1 MTESRNRLVYLS
13 TLPSSPADRVA
24 AIYAVIGSLIL
35 FVASL
40 PFVQFK
46 FPAIPAFIA
55 SYQSSLAVVYTV
67 TAVLLFS
74 QFAVLR
80 SVGILYLACGYLFT
94 AIVVVGYALT
104 YDDLFADDGLFFPGP
119 ETTIW
124 FYLVWHAGFPLFS
137 LLYAISDPERRPF
150 KTRRVCNRAIFA
162 GVFYVCLAAVVL
174 LCVLTL
180 GHQMLPQLIVGS
192 KFTLAM
198 MSAILLI
205 YLTCFLSI
213 GLLLRRRRLTVLDIW
228 ITAIL
233 FAWIFDISLS
243 AVLNAARFDFGY
255 YAGRVYGLIA
265 GGSILA
271 ILLTETAAIQL
282 RLSLLMRQQARE
294 AASALN
300 FYADRERLYSAAVR
314 SSNDAIITKSLTG
327 TITGWNEG
335 AERLF
340 GFTALEA
347 VGQSIDIIVPQDRQA
362 EVRDILS
369 RVRSGIAVE
378 NHETTRK
385 SKDGRVLDVSLSV
398 SPVLSATGETI
409 GAAKV
414 ARDITDQKLSEEMFK
429 LAVDASPSGLVMIDV
444 AGRIMLVNAETERL
458 FGYSQK
464 QLIGQSVEILVPGD
478 LRTVHSELRTAYT
491 ATPSARRMGAGME
504 LFGQN
509 SSGDRFPVEIGLNP
523 IPTRKGTLILAVIV
537 DISERRNAEKA
548 LHESERMVQGIL
560 DTALDGFLQFDSR
573 LIVTDLNRQTEEI
586 FGWTRQQAVGA
597 SIHEIFADVQ
607 TNSASWVAFVAYL
620 DCHDHETTGTRFEFL
635 AQSRAGRDI
644 TVELSLTKYLRDS
657 GVLFNAFIRD
667 VTEQRAADAQFRQ
680 VQKMEAIGQLT
691 GGVAHDF
698 NNILTVITGT
708 IEILAEGVAD
718 RPQLHNITQM
728 IDSAA
733 TRGAELTRHLLAFS
747 RKQPLRPRDVDINDL
762 ALEAAKL
769 LRATLGE
776 QLRVNLEMSADTWN
790 AIVDPSQ
797 LTTAILNLA
806 LNARDASPRGG
817 TLVIST
823 GNLHLDGANLPADA
837 DIAPGDYV
845 TIKVGDTGEGM
856 DRATLGRAFEPFFT
870 TKDVGKGTGLGLSMV
885 YGFAKQ
891 SKGHVSISSV
901 PDTGTLVTLYL
912 PRSLSVAPVSHE
924 IDDIDPIQ
932 RGHETILIV
941 EDDALVRVYVAA
953 QIAGLGYHTISA
965 TDWNEAQAVI
975 DSPATI
981 DLLFTDIVL
990 PGPRNGRQIAE
1001 AALERRPGLKVLFT
1015 SGYTDN
1021 AFNSE
1026 ALLDSGVLL
1035 LVKPYRVGELARMI
1049 RRALMA

>member
-13 TLPSSPADRVA
+13 TLPSSPADRTA

-35 FVASL
+35 FIAAL
-40 PFVQFK
+40 PFADIK
-46 FPAIPAFIA
+46 FPPIPAFIA

-80 SVGILYLACGYLFT
+80 STGILYLASGYLFT
-94 AIVVVGYALT
+94 AIAIAGYALT
-104 YDDLFADDGLFFPGP
+104 YNDLFANDGLFFPGP

-137 LLYAISDPERRPF
+137 LLYAISDPDRRAF
-150 KTRRVCNRAIFA
+150 KTRRVCNRAILLSISC
-162 GVFYVCLAAVVL
+162 VCLAAVIL
-174 LCVLTL
+174 LCVLTV
-180 GHQMLPQLIVGS
+180 GHPILPQLIVKS
-192 KFTLAM
+192 KFTPAM

-205 YLTCFLSI
+205 FVTCFLSI
-213 GLLLRRRRLTVLDIW
+213 GLLSRRNRLTVLDVWMI
-228 ITAIL
+228 AIL
-233 FAWIFDISLS
+233 CAWIFDISLS
-243 AVLNAARFDFGY
+243 SVFNAARFDFGY

-265 GGSILA
+265 AGSILA

-294 AASALN
+294 AASELN
-300 FYADRERLYSAAVR
+300 LYADRERLYSAAVR
-314 SSNDAIITKSLTG
+314 SSNDAIITKSLAG
-327 TITGWNEG
+327 TITGWNEA

-340 GFTALEA
+340 GFTASEA
-347 VGQSIDIIVPQDRQA
+347 VGQSIDIIVPEHHQD
-362 EVRDILS
+362 EVRNILG

-385 SKDGRVLDVSLSV
+385 SKDGRLLDVSISV

-458 FGYSQK
+458 FGYSQAE
-464 QLIGQSVEILVPGD
+464 LIGKSVELLVPED
-478 LRTVHSELRTAYT
+478 LRSVHAHLRKAY
-491 ATPSARRMGAGME
+491 AAKPSARRMGAGIE

-509 SSGDRFPVEIGLNP
+509 RQGDRFPVEIGLNP

-537 DISERRNAEKA
+537 DISERKNAEKA
-548 LHESERMVQGIL
+548 LRESARMAQGIL
-560 DTALDGFLQFDSR
+560 DTALDGFLQFDSN
-573 LIVTDLNRQTEEI
+573 LVVTDLNRQTEDI
-586 FGWTRQQAVGA
+586 FGWTRHDAMGT
-597 SIHEIFADVQ
+597 SICEIFADVE
-607 TNSASWVAFVAYL
+607 TDGVSWLAFMAYL
-620 DCHDHETTGTRFEFL
+620 GRHDHEATGTRFEFL
-635 AQSRAGRDI
+635 AQSKDGRDVA
-644 TVELSLTKYLRDS
+644 VELSLTKYLRDS

-667 VTEQRAADAQFRQ
+667 VTEQRAAEAQFRQ

-708 IEILAEGVAD
+708 IEILADGVAD

-762 ALEAAKL
+762 ALETAKL

-776 QLRVNLEMSADTWN
+776 QLRVDLEMAADAWP

-806 LNARDASPRGG
+806 LNARDASPNGG
-817 TLVIST
+817 TLTIST
-823 GNLHLDGANLPADA
+823 GNLHLDAPTMPADA

-845 TIKVGDTGEGM
+845 LIKVRDSGEGM

-870 TKDVGKGTGLGLSMV
+870 TKEVGKGTGLGLSMV

-891 SKGHVSISSV
+891 SKGHVSILST
-901 PDTGTLVTLYL
+901 PDAGTLVTLYL
-912 PRSLSVAPVSHE
+912 PRSLSTDSVADEVAGVNLV
-924 IDDIDPIQ
+924 Q

-941 EDDALVRVYVAA
+941 EDDALVRAFVAA
-953 QIAGLGYHTISA
+953 QIEGLGYHTISA
-965 TDWNEAQAVI
+965 TDANEAQAVF
-975 DSPATI
+975 DSPATV
-981 DLLFTDIVL
+981 DLLFTDVVL
-990 PGPRNGRQIAE
+990 PGSRNGRQIAE
-1001 AALERRPGLKVLFT
+1001 AAVKQRPGLKVLFT

-1026 ALLDSGVLL
+1026 ALLDSDVLL
-1035 LVKPYRVGELARMI
+1035 LVKPYRVGELAKMI